1 MTSRRADKRGHPR
14 LLLVEGAD
22 DQRLLPWL
30 IELGCGLEWERDG
43 RPLVFIEKR
52 GGSEALLQR
61 GTIAADLFDSGREAL
76 GVVIDAD
83 DDAGRRWQSLRDL
96 LLVDLI
102 GLDAHGVPLFLP
114 QDGFI
119 AEIDQDGPG
128 GPRRIGVWVMPDNQ
142 SLGMLETFVRSL
154 ISERE
159 LHGLA
164 EQSCDEATRLGAPFK
179 TAHRDKAIV
188 HTWLAWQ
195 DPPGRQLHDAIRQK
209 MLDPSAPAGQAFIDW
224 FRKLFRI

>member
-1 MTSRRADKRGHPR
+1 MASRRTEKRGHPR

-30 IELGCGLEWERDG
+30 IELGCGLEWARDG
-43 RPLVFIEKR
+43 RPLVFIEQK
-52 GGSEALLQR
+52 GGAEALLQR
-61 GTIAADLFDSGREAL
+61 GAVAATLFESGREAL
-76 GVVIDAD
+76 GMVIDAD
-83 DDAGRRWQSLRDL
+83 DDPGRRWHSIREL
-96 LLVDLI
+96 LLADLI
-102 GLDAHGVPLFLP
+102 GLDASGVPLLSP
-114 QDGFI
+114 QEGFI
-119 AEIDQDGPG
+119 AEIDPDAPG
-128 GPRRIGVWVMPDNQ
+128 GPRRVGVWMMPDNQ

-179 TAHRDKAIV
+179 TVHRDKAVV

-195 DPPGRQLHDAIRQK
+195 DPPGRQLHDAVRQK
-209 MLDPSAPAGQAFIDW
+209 MLDPSLPLGQAFIAW
-224 FRKLFRI
+224 FRNLFRI